1 MNKKRTLAM
10 LLAGAMLLPANAFAA
25 SPEDFTDF
33 PTDWSAAG
41 LRSAVQ
47 NGLLNGSNGQ
57 INSSG
62 LLIRAQMAAIVNRA
76 FAARKT
82 ADLSVYSDA
91 NTSAW
96 YYNDLKLAVA
106 MRTFQ
111 GANGKLN
118 PEAPI
123 TREEAFVVL
132 ARAFALESGDTS
144 VLNNYTDGASVS
156 AWARSSVAALIENG
170 YVNGANGKLNPKN
183 SITRAEF
190 AKVISE
196 MASTYAD
203 ADDSLSATVDGSV
216 IVRENGVSLSGKTIN
231 GDLIIADGIS
241 RIDLTGVTVTG
252 RIVLR
257 GGESGVTFK
266 DTKAGKGIIA
276 NTDIAVSGSV
286 DSITVV
292 ADGAKITG
300 SGKVGAV
307 QANADNVTVST
318 SGTKVTAANGVSG
331 VKAGNK
337 SVAAGKTETVGAAA
351 SGGGSSSSGSSS
363 SGGGSSSGGSSSG
376 GSVAQQSLVVPEQ
389 TKLIDMNTVQLG
401 ALGQFVVIRFE
412 DGNTLDNCTL
422 TVDGTEINAGCS
434 KVSTDGSIVKWQ
446 STVLDPSTLTVTNKT
461 TGKTQ
466 TVSLGGKN
474 TVKPTVSGVPVDY
487 YFLANGPV
495 YVWDYH
501 QTNKDAAG
509 KVRYNPTHTTIDLK
523 TASNSV
529 RFYSPDAVLSE
540 SDDNLYH
547 VSGEVQLMFNYANGT
562 DAEKA
567 FVDGITSVVLVQ
579 DDESNS
585 VLNSNLKWSLNKA
598 LPHGVDGATVACI
611 TVPLGQ
617 SNFFSNGRYKLRVVS
632 NGNAELFPIHVV
644 NEKTPSLV
652 LSDTGAYSGVNTHF
666 TVKDM
671 LYGITQPIYRVELQY
686 AGDSEVQVLNK
697 FDDWYLIGDTFVLYN
712 DTTNHL
718 THSGKYT
725 LTIYANG
732 FKSFSQTF
740 YAYGAD
746 KQSVSPAARAAA
758 AGVDAL
764 SAATSGGGGAS
775 SDSGS
780 EGGSNTMNAN
790 LVFSAD
796 LLTNAKIVEKLGLDN
811 ANAAAI
817 SERWDN
823 MLHDAVYYEGAD
835 KVYTSAGFFDAANTA
850 RTEDKLLTFA
860 EYVTSENAETTRNRP
875 YAVKK
880 VLEDNLLGETT
891 SFSEASSSAAPDL
904 TLVKEVTEDGQTS
917 YQSINE
923 VNEGEDAVLLVSGSK
938 AAAYLEKLKE
948 NADSQ
953 LYLNTTSALSKDAY
967 SIDTEKNTITIPANQ
982 LKLGDN
988 ALTLQVDTFQKVRLT
1003 LTVAKQL
1010 EKNLS
1015 LSVAETTESGK
1026 PVVVFTVDGS
1036 NGDFLKNLASVKL
1049 DDKTDIGTYGYYGY
1063 GSEMAYY
1070 VIGKD
1075 NKTISLYNV
1084 PSGEHT
1090 VAISAKYYGEPL
1102 TAKFTVNAKPAE
1114 AAKSAP
1120 TVSGAKKKTD
1130 TSYTGTYS
1138 YYRLSFT
1145 GLNASDLTT
1154 YLAKVNQVKVNDTV
1168 LTRGYS
1174 SSSLADN
1181 NFRPAATNTTYST
1194 SAYDVLDLPVSLF
1207 ANAGDYKIKL
1217 TADGYT
1223 DVEYT
1228 LTVGDSSSS
1237 GDSSNSGSSGS
1248 TVTAPT
1254 KLPTISKGS
1263 NMYCTLTFSGAAT
1276 WLAQDGLT
1284 VTVNDSVY
1292 QKTDSIYNLDGGGA
1306 YYVEDDRIS
1315 LKIPYRMFT
1324 STTSKLVIS
1333 DGTTNINLTVTIPD
1347 YSSGKP
1353 TVSFTE

>member
-1 MNKKRTLAM
+1 
-10 LLAGAMLLPANAFAA
+10 
-25 SPEDFTDF
+25 
-33 PTDWSAAG
+33 
-41 LRSAVQ
+41 
-47 NGLLNGSNGQ
+47 
-57 INSSG
+57 
-62 LLIRAQMAAIVNRA
+62 
-76 FAARKT
+76 
-82 ADLSVYSDA
+82 
-91 NTSAW
+91 
-96 YYNDLKLAVA
+96 
-106 MRTFQ
+106 
-111 GANGKLN
+111 
-118 PEAPI
+118 
-123 TREEAFVVL
+123 
-132 ARAFALESGDTS
+132 
-144 VLNNYTDGASVS
+144 
-156 AWARSSVAALIENG
+156 
-170 YVNGANGKLNPKN
+170 
-183 SITRAEF
+183 
-190 AKVISE
+190 
-196 MASTYAD
+196 
-203 ADDSLSATVDGSV
+203 
-216 IVRENGVSLSGKTIN
+216 
-231 GDLIIADGIS
+231 
-241 RIDLTGVTVTG
+241 
-252 RIVLR
+252 
-257 GGESGVTFK
+257 
-266 DTKAGKGIIA
+266 
-276 NTDIAVSGSV
+276 
-286 DSITVV
+286 
-292 ADGAKITG
+292 
-300 SGKVGAV
+300 
-307 QANADNVTVST
+307 
-318 SGTKVTAANGVSG
+318 
-331 VKAGNK
+331 
-337 SVAAGKTETVGAAA
+337 
-351 SGGGSSSSGSSS
+351 
-363 SGGGSSSGGSSSG
+363 
-376 GSVAQQSLVVPEQ
+376 
-389 TKLIDMNTVQLG
+389 MNTVQLG
-401 ALGQFVVIRFE
+401 ALGQFVVVRFE

-466 TVSLGGKN
+466 NVSLGGKN

-501 QTNKDAAG
+501 QINKDAAG
-509 KVRYNPTHTTIDLK
+509 KVRYNPTRTTIDLK

-540 SDDNLYH
+540 SDDNLYQ

-835 KVYTSAGFFDAANTA
+835 KVYTSAGFFAAANTA

-904 TLVKEVTEDGQTS
+904 TLVKEVTKDGQTS
-917 YQSINE
+917 YQSISE
-923 VNEGEDAVLLVSGSK
+923 VNEGKDAVLLVSGSK

-1036 NGDFLKNLASVKL
+1036 NGDFLKNRASVKL

-1063 GSEMAYY
+1063 GSETAYY

-1174 SSSLADN
+1174 SSSLADI
-1181 NFRPAATNTTYST
+1181 NFRPAATDTTYST

-1207 ANAGDYKIKL
+1207 ANAGDYNIKR
-1217 TADGYT
+1217 TADGYA
-1223 DVEYT
+1223 DVEYK

-1237 GDSSNSGSSGS
+1237 GSGG
-1248 TVTAPT
+1248 TTTEVAVPT
-1254 KLPTISKGS
+1254 KAPNLKKHDSTGFYYELAFTDADKVTDVQVNGKTCTSVSSVDEVSGKSETYFIDAGTGS
-1263 NMYCTLTFSGAAT
+1263 IYTYWNSLANYPFDIVLSTENNGNLTLT
-1276 WLAQDGLT
+1276 
-1284 VTVNDSVY
+1284 VNRKGY
-1292 QKTDSIYNLDGGGA
+1292 
-1306 YYVEDDRIS
+1306 
-1315 LKIPYRMFT
+1315 
-1324 STTSKLVIS
+1324 S
-1333 DGTTNINLTVTIPD
+1333 D
-1347 YSSGKP
+1347 P
-1353 TVSFTE
+1353 TVSIK

>member
-1 MNKKRTLAM
+1 M
-10 LLAGAMLLPANAFAA
+10 LTALPLRA
-25 SPEDFTDF
+25 S
-33 PTDWSAAG
+33 
-41 LRSAVQ
+41 
-47 NGLLNGSNGQ
+47 
-57 INSSG
+57 
-62 LLIRAQMAAIVNRA
+62 
-76 FAARKT
+76 
-82 ADLSVYSDA
+82 LSH
-91 NTSAW
+91 
-96 YYNDLKLAVA
+96 
-106 MRTFQ
+106 
-111 GANGKLN
+111 
-118 PEAPI
+118 
-123 TREEAFVVL
+123 
-132 ARAFALESGDTS
+132 
-144 VLNNYTDGASVS
+144 SVS
-156 AWARSSVAALIENG
+156 RTSSR
-170 YVNGANGKLNPKN
+170 
-183 SITRAEF
+183 T
-190 AKVISE
+190 
-196 MASTYAD
+196 
-203 ADDSLSATVDGSV
+203 
-216 IVRENGVSLSGKTIN
+216 
-231 GDLIIADGIS
+231 
-241 RIDLTGVTVTG
+241 
-252 RIVLR
+252 
-257 GGESGVTFK
+257 
-266 DTKAGKGIIA
+266 
-276 NTDIAVSGSV
+276 
-286 DSITVV
+286 
-292 ADGAKITG
+292 
-300 SGKVGAV
+300 
-307 QANADNVTVST
+307 
-318 SGTKVTAANGVSG
+318 
-331 VKAGNK
+331 
-337 SVAAGKTETVGAAA
+337 
-351 SGGGSSSSGSSS
+351 
-363 SGGGSSSGGSSSG
+363 
-376 GSVAQQSLVVPEQ
+376 
-389 TKLIDMNTVQLG
+389 
-401 ALGQFVVIRFE
+401 
-412 DGNTLDNCTL
+412 
-422 TVDGTEINAGCS
+422 
-434 KVSTDGSIVKWQ
+434 
-446 STVLDPSTLTVTNKT
+446 
-461 TGKTQ
+461 
-466 TVSLGGKN
+466 
-474 TVKPTVSGVPVDY
+474 
-487 YFLANGPV
+487 
-495 YVWDYH
+495 
-501 QTNKDAAG
+501 
-509 KVRYNPTHTTIDLK
+509 
-523 TASNSV
+523 
-529 RFYSPDAVLSE
+529 
-540 SDDNLYH
+540 
-547 VSGEVQLMFNYANGT
+547 
-562 DAEKA
+562 
-567 FVDGITSVVLVQ
+567 
-579 DDESNS
+579 
-585 VLNSNLKWSLNKA
+585 
-598 LPHGVDGATVACI
+598 
-611 TVPLGQ
+611 
-617 SNFFSNGRYKLRVVS
+617 GRYKLRVVS

-764 SAATSGGGGAS
+764 SAATSGGGAS

-835 KVYTSAGFFDAANTA
+835 KVYTSAGFFAAANTA

-904 TLVKEVTEDGQTS
+904 TLVKEVTKDGQTS

-953 LYLNTTSALSKDAY
+953 LYLNTTSALSKDVY
-967 SIDTEKNTITIPANQ
+967 SIDTEKNTITIKADK

-1063 GSEMAYY
+1063 GSETAYY

-1120 TVSGAKKKTD
+1120 TVSSAEKKTD
-1130 TSYTGTYS
+1130 SDFYGTAYS
-1138 YYRLSFT
+1138 FYRLSFT
-1145 GLNASDLTT
+1145 NTSDPKFDLAA
-1154 YLAKVNQVKVNDTV
+1154 YLKAVTV
-1168 LTRGYS
+1168 TINGEKFDPMSYS
-1174 SSSLADN
+1174 TGAVTEGKYRLYAAEA
-1181 NFRPAATNTTYST
+1181 AATGGSI
-1194 SAYDVLDLPVSLF
+1194 SDYDSLDLPAF
-1207 ANAGDYKIKL
+1207 AAGTYNIKL

-1237 GDSSNSGSSGS
+1237 GGSA
-1248 TVTAPT
+1248 VTAPT
-1254 KLPTISKGS
+1254 ELPTIEKTQDSSG
-1263 NMYCTLTFSGAAT
+1263 NQYYLLTFSDAAE
-1276 WLAQDGLT
+1276 WLRQLDTITVDGSEYKVGGDRLSTKTYRIDADNQTIAMCFPSELWSTTYNVVFVGTNTTSNLT
-1284 VTVNDSVY
+1284 
-1292 QKTDSIYNLDGGGA
+1292 
-1306 YYVEDDRIS
+1306 
-1315 LKIPYRMFT
+1315 LKI
-1324 STTSKLVIS
+1324 
-1333 DGTTNINLTVTIPD
+1333 TIPGFTGEP
-1347 YSSGKP
+1347 S
-1353 TVSFTE
+1353 VSK